1 MTAAVGVESID
12 AAAAVGEEEDS
23 GGKVRGIGIGRGR
36 GMT

>member
-12 AAAAVGEEEDS
+12 AAVGEEGDS
-23 GGKVRGIGIGRGR
+23 GGKVRGIGIGRGQ